1 MMKGRRWI
9 SPWPAVL
16 ALILFGAWMG
26 LALFHTHTD
35 EASCPVCKELQ
46 TCQAVLVH
54 HAESPRP
61 ADVREPVTRDA
72 PVADRCQITPLPP
85 GRAPPTT

>member
-1 MMKGRRWI
+1 MVKSRRWI

-16 ALILFGAWMG
+16 ALVLFGVWMG
-26 LALFHTHTD
+26 LALFHVHAD
-35 EASCPVCKELQ
+35 EASCPICKELQ

-61 ADVREPVTRDA
+61 ADLREPLAHDA
-72 PVADRCQITPLPP
+72 PATHHCQVIPLPT
-85 GRAPPTT
+85 GRAPPTA